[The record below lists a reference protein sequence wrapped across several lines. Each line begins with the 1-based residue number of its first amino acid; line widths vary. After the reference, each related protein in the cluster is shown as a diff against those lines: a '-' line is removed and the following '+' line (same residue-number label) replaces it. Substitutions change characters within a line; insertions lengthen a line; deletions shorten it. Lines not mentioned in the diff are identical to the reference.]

1 MSSLLTMVNEF
12 TLKFETP
19 ISRSVLLNLLNNA
32 LTMYE
37 FFNDQLTDIELDDL
51 VVIQN
56 SVYDSMF
63 SDSNYIQQQLLN
75 DSLLIDEPVY
85 KEDTIDEQDFMSWLI
100 ENDHIKVDESTGQIL
115 ELPPLSEETIEERN
129 NIQKKYEQ
137 TQELI
142 CNYIRNTCDDQQLHW
157 MRIK

>member
-1 MSSLLTMVNEF
+1 MFSLLTMVNEF

-63 SDSNYIQQQLLN
+63 SDSNYIQQQLFN

-85 KEDTIDEQDFMSWLI
+85 KEDTIDQQDLMS
-100 ENDHIKVDESTGQIL
+100 
-115 ELPPLSEETIEERN
+115 
-129 NIQKKYEQ
+129 
-137 TQELI
+137 
-142 CNYIRNTCDDQQLHW
+142 
-157 MRIK
+157 

>member
-1 MSSLLTMVNEF
+1 MFSLLTMVNEF

-85 KEDTIDEQDFMSWLI
+85 KEDTIDEQDFMS
-100 ENDHIKVDESTGQIL
+100 
-115 ELPPLSEETIEERN
+115 
-129 NIQKKYEQ
+129 
-137 TQELI
+137 
-142 CNYIRNTCDDQQLHW
+142 
-157 MRIK
+157 